1 MNQTQDPR
9 PAIAPP
15 LFWRV
20 LVVANLLSLAVLML
34 AFHNMMD
41 VAAMPQLAH
50 WFFIAGVVSVVPAV
64 LYQQRSLRL
73 SRTRIPGQTENARQL
88 KQLNRLVVGCA
99 LAELPGLM
107 ATVYYLFSREWIA
120 TGVLLLATV
129 VLLLRARPQ

>member
-1 MNQTQDPR
+1 
-9 PAIAPP
+9 
-15 LFWRV
+15 
-20 LVVANLLSLAVLML
+20 VVANLLSLAVLIL

-41 VAAMPQLAH
+41 VVVMPQLAH
-50 WFFIAGVVSVVPAV
+50 WFLIAGVVLAIPAV

-73 SRTRIPGQTENARQL
+73 ARELVPGQTENARQL
-88 KQLNRLVVGCA
+88 QQLNRLVVGCA

-107 ATVYYLFSREWIA
+107 ATVYYLFSRDWIA

>member
-20 LVVANLLSLAVLML
+20 LVVANLLSLAVLIL

-41 VAAMPQLAH
+41 VVVMPQLAH
-50 WFFIAGVVSVVPAV
+50 WFLIAGVVLVIPAV

-73 SRTRIPGQTENARQL
+73 ARERVPGQTENARQL
-88 KQLNRLVVGCA
+88 QQLNRLVVGCA

-107 ATVYYLFSREWIA
+107 ATVYYLFSRDGIA